1 MEFIVIFI
9 VVCIIYYLKK
19 KKDERESAGEFQIQP
34 DFNETPN
41 EINANTSNPFI
52 TEEVLTQES
61 NFESA
66 EQVNPFIQNES
77 TEDYS
82 QNYYEEDEEHYPNGY
97 AFPECSVNDKNF
109 SNSLKNIVGRF
120 SYENENY
127 VAISYE
133 WYGRNLLLFQKVIT
147 ENGAKKYHLVDYGYF
162 WLKLLKTYTTAL
174 SVLPYNLQKYDNL
187 KEMPSV
193 PDEQLED
200 LYEIEKDVKSIY
212 NDVKQV
218 PLTFSDGTE
227 KVFWK
232 FGDVIFGN
240 NEYHFLMSQTN
251 PDDTIVFKVT
261 SNGEGYSYDEVTNPS
276 TLDMILKAFNKKYDI

>member
-1 MEFIVIFI
+1 MEFIGIFI

-19 KKDERESAGEFQIQP
+19 KKDERDSAGDFQIQP
-34 DFNETPN
+34 DFTETLGGID
-41 EINANTSNPFI
+41 ESTSNPFI
-52 TEEVLTQES
+52 TEETLTQEG
-61 NFESA
+61 NFDSV
-66 EQVNPFIQNES
+66 EQVNPFIQDESNENYC
-77 TEDYS
+77 EENEEYYS
-82 QNYYEEDEEHYPNGY
+82 NGY
-97 AFPECSVNDKNF
+97 AFPECPVNNKNF
-109 SNSLKNIVGRF
+109 SNSLKNNVGKF

-127 VAISYE
+127 IAVSYE
-133 WYGRNLLLFQKVIT
+133 WYGKNILLFQKIIT
-147 ENGAKKYHLVDYGYF
+147 ENSSKKYCLVDYGYF
-162 WLKLLKTYTTAL
+162 WLKLLREYTKAL
-174 SVLPYNLQKYDNL
+174 SVLPHNLQKYDNL

-276 TLDMILKAFNKKYDI
+276 TLDMILKTFNKKYDI

>member
-1 MEFIVIFI
+1 MEFIGIFI

-19 KKDERESAGEFQIQP
+19 KKDERDSAGDFQIQP
-34 DFNETPN
+34 DFTETSGGID
-41 EINANTSNPFI
+41 ESASNPFI
-52 TEEVLTQES
+52 TEETLTQES
-61 NFESA
+61 NSESV
-66 EQVNPFIQNES
+66 EQVNPFIQDESNENYN
-77 TEDYS
+77 ENYCEENEVYYS
-82 QNYYEEDEEHYPNGY
+82 NGY
-97 AFPECSVNDKNF
+97 AFPECPVNNKNF
-109 SNSLKNIVGRF
+109 SNSLKNIVGKF

-127 VAISYE
+127 IAISYV
-133 WYGRNLLLFQKVIT
+133 WYGKNILLFQKIIT
-147 ENGAKKYHLVDYGYF
+147 VNGGKKYCLVDYGYF
-162 WLKLLKTYTTAL
+162 WLKLLKEYTKAL
-174 SVLPYNLQKYDNL
+174 SVLPHNLQKYDNL
-187 KEMPSV
+187 KEMPNV

-240 NEYHFLMSQTN
+240 HEYHFLMSQTN